1 MSCRNRMAQE
11 EVAAFSRKEAVI
23 MKTKDLPIDLTKHKV
38 YSRNAEKCVRKLL
51 RRYYDEKTADE
62 LWEKVQ
68 LQYCEYLKDEPALAG
83 LKITDSIY
91 DPILIFA
98 WYAIIPDKPPLEAV
112 QKDIYRSFFGSFDTL
127 GRVFNLNRKLDNRLA
142 AWIFRKA
149 NDIRVEEIS
158 RFPESFRMGYSSY
171 DKENGIVRYS
181 FTQCPNAQFAKRH
194 HMEDVL
200 PVLCNCDHLAVQALH
215 ASLIR
220 EGTCMTSGCCDYC
233 IVGDRN
239 PLAAGYALCRA
250 ENGLL
255 LSVKKHG

>member
-142 AWIFRKA
+142 GRIFQKSS
-149 NDIRVEEIS
+149 DIRIKEIGQ
-158 RFPESFRMGYSSY
+158 FPASFRMGYFSY
-171 DKENGIVRYS
+171 DNENGIVRYN
-181 FTQCPNAQFAKRH
+181 FTQCPNAEFAKRH

-200 PVLCNCDHLAVQALH
+200 PLMCNCDHLAMQKIH
-215 ASLIR
+215 ACMIR
-220 EGTCMTSGCCDYC
+220 EGTCVTADCCDYC
-233 IVGDRN
+233 IIGDRN
-239 PLAAGYALCRA
+239 PLAKEYDLIKSD
-250 ENGLL
+250 NGLL
-255 LSVKKHG
+255 LSVIKK